1 MNQLVTY
8 NSLVGYELEKIRLG
22 KGIDQA
28 DLAASCGMSQP
39 VLSRLERG
47 KAAISIDQLFVICQ
61 ALEVSPSEVIEAAR
75 QSVDA
80 IGQEDSVEVKTTKEL
95 GTGAA
100 LLTGAA
106 VGAVLGIL
114 LSKKK

>member
-8 NSLVGYELEKIRLG
+8 NSLAGYELERIRLS

-28 DLAASCGMSQP
+28 DLAAHCGMSQP

-47 KAAISIDQLFVICQ
+47 KAAISIDQLFVLCQ
-61 ALEVSPSEVIEAAR
+61 ALDVLPSAVIEAAS
-75 QSVDA
+75 QSVEV
-80 IGQEDSVEVKTTKEL
+80 INQENTVEVKTTKEA
-95 GTGAA
+95 GAGAA

-106 VGAVLGIL
+106 IGAVLGIL
-114 LSKKK
+114 LSKNK